1 MLNADLNDN
10 QFFEG
15 KEICGWFNE
24 DGTIM
29 IQFINKGASFQ
40 ISRTANDNIEL
51 LEELE
56 ECLKAWKNKT
66 SRIGHDK
73 NIILSYQDDE
83 YSEGIYVN
91 INFRGIGDVDLR
103 DHLQQIRNE
112 INDFIDVAVTELRT
126 KGLVK

>member
-1 MLNADLNDN
+1 MQILVDRISDYYFIRENVKEISHKDILHWKKAWKDLEKEIKNMLNADLNDN

-56 ECLKAWKNKT
+56 E
-66 SRIGHDK
+66 
-73 NIILSYQDDE
+73 
-83 YSEGIYVN
+83 
-91 INFRGIGDVDLR
+91 
-103 DHLQQIRNE
+103 
-112 INDFIDVAVTELRT
+112 
-126 KGLVK
+126 